1 MCLAAT
7 AGLGELIK
15 QLTKPTVLYNI
26 FRLVEA
32 FTPDPAILFLV
43 LLQLIESLSAE
54 LGEVALPPAIM
65 QDIVGGGSGG
75 DKEGATGLT
84 WL

>member
-1 MCLAAT
+1 MLQRQAWGTHKNSLQNLLHNGFC
-7 AGLGELIK
+7 
-15 QLTKPTVLYNI
+15 
-26 FRLVEA
+26 LVEA
-32 FTPDPAILFLV
+32 FTSDPAIIFLAF
-43 LLQLIESLSAE
+43 QLIESLSAE

>member
-1 MCLAAT
+1 MS
-7 AGLGELIK
+7 
-15 QLTKPTVLYNI
+15 
-26 FRLVEA
+26 
-32 FTPDPAILFLV
+32 AIGFIINLHCIPHF
-43 LLQLIESLSAE
+43 QLIESLSAE

-65 QDIVGGGSGG
+65 QDIVG